1 MGKTKITLR
10 AARHNAGM
18 TQREAAELLG
28 VIPLTVSDWEV
39 GKYKPVPERRS
50 LIAAVYGVPQDFI
63 EWGDRRE
70 GEED

>member
-1 MGKTKITLR
+1 MTETRITLR

-39 GKYKPVPERRS
+39 GKYKPTQERRP
-50 LIAAVYGVPQDFI
+50 LIAAIYGLPQDLI
-63 EWGDRRE
+63 NWGD
-70 GEED
+70 

>member
-1 MGKTKITLR
+1 MTETRITLR

-39 GKYKPVPERRS
+39 GKYKPTQERRP
-50 LIAAVYGVPQDFI
+50 LIAAIYGLPQDFI
-63 EWGDRRE
+63 NWGD
-70 GEED
+70 